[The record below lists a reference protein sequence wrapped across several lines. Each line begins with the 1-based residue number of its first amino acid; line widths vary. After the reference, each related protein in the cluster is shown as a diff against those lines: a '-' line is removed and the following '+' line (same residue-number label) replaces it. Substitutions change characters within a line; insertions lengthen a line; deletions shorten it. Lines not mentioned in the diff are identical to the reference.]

1 MNGADGN
8 EEKQDL
14 KQGLKDLNGLSPEV
28 QKLLNCGI
36 IAVDKPQGP
45 SSHQV
50 TAWVKEIFGDSV
62 AKIGHGGTLD
72 PMVSGVLIIMLGR
85 AVRLAPVILKHRKE
99 YIAVLRLHADVTPEA
114 LRQVAAEM
122 TGRIYQRPPRRSAVR
137 RQLRIRTIHE
147 IEVLDFADRLVL
159 LRIDCEAGTYIRSLC
174 THIALALGVG
184 GQMEELR
191 RTKSGAVTDADL
203 HTLQDIK
210 DAFIFAQN
218 GDSEQLLSM
227 LLPVERLTEQIPKI
241 RIRDTAVEAL
251 CCGASLAGTGVI
263 SRENYK
269 RDALVAVMTER
280 DELVCIGRAIKS
292 SEEYKPGD
300 TGIVL
305 NLEAVIM
312 ERGNYERGWTKKEYS
327 GPKVIKP
334 NFKDE
339 QKKGKSGKNRSDD
352 GGRGYGH
359 GSGDGY
365 GDRHSDRDRNFDR
378 RSDKRGY
385 DERRYDDR
393 RYDDSHDNRKSGK
406 RGSDGRDYSR
416 DYEGRSSVSFD
427 DRGYGKRNYD
437 RGRRFDDDGDRNG
450 GRREKYRESYDRDRH
465 EGRKGKDMRESRGRA
480 DYEDSGRKYERSSGK
495 GKPQYDRRS
504 SDDEVP
510 SGKRVLSKAA
520 AYKPRKAY
528 ETKNKSY
535 ASELLDRQYKR
546 EIIRGTTAEGID
558 ASEYSLSEDFVSN
571 KNRRESGDFGHSGHS
586 GHFGRSER
594 SGGSAPR
601 RRDSSD
607 RGYEGGRRDKG
618 ERSGFR
624 RDNSRD
630 SEPWFSNP
638 NTPRVNNRNGYKLRK
653 SGKNKARRE

>member
-8 EEKQDL
+8 EESR
-14 KQGLKDLNGLSPEV
+14 GLNGLSPQV

-114 LRQVAAEM
+114 VKKVAEEM
-122 TGRIYQRPPRRSAVR
+122 TGRVYQRPPRRSAVR
-137 RQLRIRTIHE
+137 RQLRIRTIYE
-147 IEVLDFADRLVL
+147 IEVLDCADRLVL

-191 RTKSGAVTDADL
+191 RTKSGAVTDADV

-210 DAFIFAQN
+210 DAFVFAQN
-218 GDSEQLLSM
+218 GNSEPLLSM
-227 LLPVERLTEQIPKI
+227 LLPAERLTGQIPTVK
-241 RIRDTAVEAL
+241 IRDTAVEAL

-269 RDALVAVMTER
+269 RDALVAVMTEK

-312 ERGNYERGWTKKEYS
+312 ERGNYEKGWTKKEYS

-334 NFKDE
+334 NFKREE
-339 QKKGKSGKNRSDD
+339 QKKGKFNKNRNDAD
-352 GGRGYGH
+352 GGRGYRERN
-359 GSGDGY
+359 SDNERGY
-365 GDRHSDRDRNFDR
+365 NKRGFDDRDYDN
-378 RSDKRGY
+378 RGY
-385 DERRYDDR
+385 DR
-393 RYDDSHDNRKSGK
+393 HKSGK
-406 RGSDGRDYSR
+406 HGFDSR
-416 DYEGRSSVSFD
+416 DYD
-427 DRGYGKRNYD
+427 DGGYGGRGYGRDNY
-437 RGRRFDDDGDRNG
+437 GKNRRFDDDEDFG
-450 GRREKYRESYDRDRH
+450 GRREKYRDYDGRDNRDGRKRDNGRDRH
-465 EGRKGKDMRESRGRA
+465 DGRGRN
-480 DYEDSGRKYERSSGK
+480 DYDYDFSGRKDRRSGRQ
-495 GKPQYDRRS
+495 QYDRRS
-504 SDDEVP
+504 ADDEVP
-510 SGKRVLSKAA
+510 AGRVLSKAA

-528 ETKNKSY
+528 ETGKKSY

-558 ASEYSLSEDFVSN
+558 ASEYSLSEDFISN
-571 KNRRESGDFGHSGHS
+571 KNRRENGDYGYSGHAGKSGHS
-586 GHFGRSER
+586 AN
-594 SGGSAPR
+594 GGQKR
-601 RRDSSD
+601 RNSQD
-607 RGYEGGRRDKG
+607 RGYDGGRREKSEKG
-618 ERSGFR
+618 GFR

-653 SGKNKARRE
+653 SGKNKSRRE

>member
-8 EEKQDL
+8 EESRR
-14 KQGLKDLNGLSPEV
+14 GLNCLSPQV

-114 LRQVAAEM
+114 VRKVAEEM
-122 TGRIYQRPPRRSAVR
+122 TGRVYQRPPRRSAVR

-147 IEVLDFADRLVL
+147 IEVLDCADRLVL

-191 RTKSGAVTDADL
+191 RTKSGAVTDADV

-210 DAFIFAQN
+210 DAFVFARN
-218 GDSEQLLSM
+218 GNSEPLLSM
-227 LLPVERLTEQIPKI
+227 LLPAERLTGQIPTVK
-241 RIRDTAVEAL
+241 IRDTAVEAL

-269 RDALVAVMTER
+269 RDALVAVMTEK

-312 ERGNYERGWTKKEYS
+312 ERGNYEKGWTKKEYS

-334 NFKDE
+334 NFKRDE
-339 QKKGKSGKNRSDD
+339 QKKGKFNKSRNDAD
-352 GGRGYGH
+352 GGRGYRERNR
-359 GSGDGY
+359 DNERGY
-365 GDRHSDRDRNFDR
+365 NRRGFDDRDYD
-378 RSDKRGY
+378 DRGY
-385 DERRYDDR
+385 DR
-393 RYDDSHDNRKSGK
+393 RKSGK
-406 RGSDGRDYSR
+406 HGFDGRDY
-416 DYEGRSSVSFD
+416 D
-427 DRGYGKRNYD
+427 DGYDGRGYGRHDSGKK
-437 RGRRFDDDGDRNG
+437 RRFDDDEEFG
-450 GRREKYRESYDRDRH
+450 GRKNERNRNRDRDGYRDNRDGRSRDNGRDRH
-465 EGRKGKDMRESRGRA
+465 EGRGRN
-480 DYEDSGRKYERSSGK
+480 DYNSEFSGRKDRRSGR
-495 GKPQYDRRS
+495 PQYDRRDRGS

-510 SGKRVLSKAA
+510 SGRVLSKAA

-528 ETKNKSY
+528 ETGNKSY

-571 KNRRESGDFGHSGHS
+571 KNRRESGDYGHSGHGGHSGHS
-586 GHFGRSER
+586 ANGGQKRRS
-594 SGGSAPR
+594 SQ
-601 RRDSSD
+601 D
-607 RGYEGGRRDKG
+607 RGYDGGRREKG
-618 ERSGFR
+618 EKGGFR

-653 SGKNKARRE
+653 SGKNRTRRE

>member
-1 MNGADGN
+1 MNGTDGN

-14 KQGLKDLNGLSPEV
+14 QGLNHDLNPGFNDLSPEV

-62 AKIGHGGTLD
+62 TKIGHGGTLD

-99 YIAVLRLHADVTPEA
+99 YIAVLRLHADVSPDA
-114 LRQVAAEM
+114 VKKVAEEM
-122 TGRIYQRPPRRSAVR
+122 TGRVYQRPPRRSAVR

-147 IEVLDFADRLVL
+147 IEVLDCADRLVL

-191 RTKSGAVTDADL
+191 RTKSGAVTDADV

-210 DAFIFAQN
+210 DAFVFARN
-218 GDSEQLLSM
+218 GNSEPLLSM
-227 LLPVERLTEQIPKI
+227 LLPAERLTGQIPTVK
-241 RIRDTAVEAL
+241 IRDTAVEAL

-269 RDALVAVMTER
+269 RDALVAVMTEK

-312 ERGNYERGWTKKEYS
+312 ERGNYEKGWTKKEYS

-334 NFKDE
+334 NFKRDE
-339 QKKGKSGKNRSDD
+339 QKKGKFNKSRNDAD
-352 GGRGYGH
+352 GGRGY
-359 GSGDGY
+359 
-365 GDRHSDRDRNFDR
+365 RERNRDNE
-378 RSDKRGY
+378 RGY
-385 DERRYDDR
+385 DIRGFDDRDYDDR
-393 RYDDSHDNRKSGK
+393 VYDRRKSGK
-406 RGSDGRDYSR
+406 HGFNGRDY
-416 DYEGRSSVSFD
+416 D
-427 DRGYGKRNYD
+427 DGYDGRGYGRHDSGKK
-437 RGRRFDDDGDRNG
+437 RRFDDDEEFG
-450 GRREKYRESYDRDRH
+450 GRKNERNRNRDRDGYRDNRDGRSRDSGRDRH
-465 EGRKGKDMRESRGRA
+465 EGRGRNDYNSEFSGLKDRR
-480 DYEDSGRKYERSSGK
+480 SGR
-495 GKPQYDRRS
+495 PQYDRRDRGS

-510 SGKRVLSKAA
+510 SGRVLSKAA

-528 ETKNKSY
+528 ETGNKSY

-571 KNRRESGDFGHSGHS
+571 KNRRESGDYGHSGHGGHSGHS
-586 GHFGRSER
+586 ANSGQKRRS
-594 SGGSAPR
+594 SQ
-601 RRDSSD
+601 D
-607 RGYEGGRRDKG
+607 RGYDGGRREKG
-618 ERSGFR
+618 EKGGFR

-653 SGKNKARRE
+653 SGKNRTRRE